1 MKIKSIEITNFRQ
14 FKNTNKIDFDTNG
27 KITVILGD
35 NGTGKTTLQQFFNW
49 VFYDTY
55 YFDNE
60 INGKLYNY
68 HLDEELSV
76 GDDFSTVGTIEF
88 IHNNYDY
95 RLKRTKTFKRAH
107 NKSLSLGE
115 SNVSMLFCDETGNW
129 NPIPIELIEKYINE
143 ILPRALSKYF
153 FFDGERKIS
162 DFNIKAGDTLE
173 KAIFTMFNINIIKK
187 AYDHIGDLSVS
198 NSLIGQIA
206 RLKKSVK
213 SNLDKDSAY
222 YLNEVQKF
230 QSRITTYESRKVKF
244 EFDRSQCEQQIT
256 ELNQKIGKSEG
267 SAILE
272 GLRVRN
278 QGIIKIYLNEINNY
292 KKNFG
297 KALYSSTPYLLLSE
311 KALIASKNIQ
321 YLEGNQK
328 LVHYE
333 GLTKDLLKDVLS
345 KEICICGIHLNND
358 SEKIIKKIIDTM
370 PPNSYKSV
378 LYTFK
383 TKAVRYMNEAEE
395 RKQNA
400 EKFITTIIDYYK
412 DIGELESTN
421 KDLLNQM
428 RTAEQIQK
436 DIDLR
441 EEWLLK
447 KKKAQEEIDYYIGEI
462 NSHSKQR
469 DYHEKQRQI
478 ALKSEGHSK
487 NYESQIEIARL
498 TKKYFEQLLKDKI
511 QDSKQQLEENIKE
524 VYREISTTE
533 RKNVY
538 LNNDYTLVVKNDDD
552 SLYKSGGQDIVIMYS
567 YIGGIL
573 RTLKKMNLD
582 SEEGK
587 EYPLVIDAPFSKVD
601 GEQLGSVADSLSKV
615 SPQVII
621 MTFDS
626 DRLGTRANKEIF
638 GKVWTILSNPSKTIS
653 EIKESKL

>member
-55 YFDNE
+55 YFDNDL
-60 INGKLYNY
+60 NGKLYN
-68 HLDEELSV
+68 HHFDEELSAGV
-76 GDDFSTVGTIEF
+76 DFLTVGTIEF

-95 RLKRTKTFKRAH
+95 RIKRTKTFKRTH
-107 NKSLSLGE
+107 NKSSSIVE
-115 SNVSMLFCDETGNW
+115 SNVSMMFCDETGNW
-129 NPIPIELIEKYINE
+129 NPIPIDLIEKYINE

-187 AYDHIGDLSVS
+187 AYDHIGDASFS
-198 NSLIGQIA
+198 NSLIGKIA
-206 RLKKSVK
+206 SIRKSVTTK
-213 SNLDKDSAY
+213 LDNNSVF
-222 YLNEVQKF
+222 YLTKVQEF
-230 QSRITTYESRKVKF
+230 QSRITTYESKKLKF
-244 EFDRSQCEQQIT
+244 EFDRAQYEQQIT

-267 SAILE
+267 SSILE

-278 QGIIKIYLNEINNY
+278 QGTIKKYLNEIDNY
-292 KKNFG
+292 KKKMG

-328 LVHYE
+328 SLQYE
-333 GLTKDLLKDVLS
+333 GLTKDLLNDILN
-345 KEICICGIHLNND
+345 KEICICGIHLNED
-358 SEKIIKKIIDTM
+358 SEKTIKKIIDTM

-383 TKAVRYMNEAEE
+383 SKAVRYMNEAIE
-395 RKQNA
+395 RNQDAVKS
-400 EKFITTIIDYYK
+400 ITTIIDYYK

-441 EEWLLK
+441 EDWLLK
-447 KKKAQEEIDYYIGEI
+447 KKKAQDEIDFYTGEI
-462 NSHSKQR
+462 NSHKKQR
-469 DYHEKQRQI
+469 DYYEKLRQT
-478 ALKSEGHSK
+478 ALKSEAHRE
-487 NYESQIEIARL
+487 NFESQIKIAKL
-498 TKKYFEQLLKDKI
+498 TKKYFEQLLNDKI

-552 SLYKSGGQDIVIMYS
+552 SLYKSGGQDIIIMYS

-621 MTFDS
+621 MTFDN
-626 DRLGTRANKEIF
+626 DRLGTRANKEVF